1 MSLSLSQTSAP
12 QKRKLDSEEL
22 DLYTPNIRNDLTISD
37 DHRTTMKPPKLRRI
51 LTKYSKDK
59 LLETSFSD
67 TLEPSLLQSVTES
80 HSTLESLDTIIDHYR
95 KISFRILRLNLLHRD
110 VTAQTDKTAHTI
122 GDIYDING
130 EEDVLA
136 WPLNVPPKAPVV
148 IPPKPRA
155 TDIPIQPTRVLR
167 SSVRNSS
174 SPFSSKSSTPIP
186 LQAPAVV
193 IPVTTIPEV
202 SVPLETPP
210 LPLPPPPSDPVSA
223 PAVVAVKTEYDAD
236 QAIPPYKRLPS
247 RGDCV
252 QKRIAKLQADPWS
265 DPSKLTPKS
274 VYCIGC
280 QKSVCLDKRFDY
292 YPGFWE
298 THKRRCPFVQSGKLR
313 QTKAIDQVNSA

>member
-1 MSLSLSQTSAP
+1 MSLSLSHTSAP

-22 DLYTPNIRNDLTISD
+22 DLYTPNTRNDLTISD

-59 LLETSFSD
+59 LLEISFSD
-67 TLEPSLLQSVTES
+67 TLEPSLLQSVTE
-80 HSTLESLDTIIDHYR
+80 
-95 KISFRILRLNLLHRD
+95 RLNLLHRD
-110 VTAQTDKTAHTI
+110 ATAQTDKTAHTI
-122 GDIYDING
+122 EDIYDING

-155 TDIPIQPTRVLR
+155 TDIPVQPTRVLR

-174 SPFSSKSSTPIP
+174 SPLSSKSSTPIP
-186 LQAPAVV
+186 LQLPTVV
-193 IPVTTIPEV
+193 FPVTTTPEV

-223 PAVVAVKTEYDAD
+223 PAVVAVKTEYEAD

-313 QTKAIDQVNSA
+313 QAKAIDQVNSA